1 MMWRVLAW
9 IGAFAVV
16 AVIFVVAYSRVHK
29 TEASRQYIG
38 AIANGKRPV
47 AQALTG
53 RRLAGVKNAGVPHGF
68 GARSSTG
75 KSESGAIT
83 LVNFWASWCG
93 PCKEEAPLLND
104 VAASW
109 GDRGVRVVGVDI
121 ASEDA
126 ERDARGFVEEYDIT
140 YNIVRA
146 SRNVKASWG
155 VSGFPET
162 FIVGRDGKIGGR
174 ISGPIDE
181 RSLTALIEHEVAR
194 K

>member
-9 IGAFAVV
+9 VGAFAVV
-16 AVIFVVAYSRVHK
+16 AMIFLAAYSRVHK
-29 TEASRQYIG
+29 TEGSRVFVG
-38 AIANGKRPV
+38 AIADGKRPV
-47 AQALTG
+47 APALTG
-53 RRLAGVKNAGVPHGF
+53 TRLAGVKNAGVPKRTHG
-68 GARSSTG
+68 GS
-75 KSESGAIT
+75 IMV
-83 LVNFWASWCG
+83 VNFWASWCG
-93 PCKEEAPLLND
+93 PCKQEAPLLND

-109 GDRGVRVVGVDI
+109 GDKGVRVVGVDI
-121 ASEDA
+121 SSEDA

-146 SRNVKASWG
+146 DRNVKESWG

-162 FIVGRDGKIGGR
+162 FIVGRDGRIGGR